1 VQEFARLDGEIKT
14 LNVAASKKDFVDAR
28 IDLAAIE
35 DPDTAGAWLLHDLPP
50 ISP

>member
-14 LNVAASKKDFVDAR
+14 LNVAAGKKDFVEAR

-35 DPDTAGAWLLHDLPP
+35 DLHAAGV
-50 ISP
+50 